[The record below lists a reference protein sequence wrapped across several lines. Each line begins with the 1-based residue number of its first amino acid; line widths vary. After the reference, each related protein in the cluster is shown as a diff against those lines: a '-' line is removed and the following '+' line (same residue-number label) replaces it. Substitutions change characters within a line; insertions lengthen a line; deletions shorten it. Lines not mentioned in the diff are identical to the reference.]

1 MVVYAGPW
9 SSKKA
14 EMNTL
19 EINEKLRPQRTENK
33 HQFLNTKE
41 KYLVTQVAYFLTK
54 GQNSYNYEECK
65 DLLKSMLRDELQLK
79 EEKLAEQLGQ
89 AEELRQYKVLV
100 QSQERELS
108 QLREKLWKGRDASR
122 ALNQHLQALLT
133 LDEPANSQGRDLRE
147 QLAEGCRLAQHLV
160 RKLTPENDEDNDED
174 VKVEEAEKVQE
185 SCALREVRKA
195 EEKEVPEDSVE
206 ECAVTCSNIYGP
218 SESNQPHKNS
228 KITFEEDQLDSTLL
242 IDHESSPDGRQD
254 ALNLVA
260 VPGSTSSAANISLVV
275 SAGPWPSEKSE
286 MNTPEINEKLR
297 PQLGE
302 KKEQFRNTREK
313 FLVTQVAYFLANQQN
328 SYNYE
333 ECKDLLKS
341 MLQDELQLKEEKLAE
356 QLGQAEELRQYKV
369 LVQSQEREL
378 SQLREKFREGRNASH
393 ALNQHLQTLLTPD
406 EPANSQGR
414 DLREQLAEGCRL
426 AQHLVRKLT
435 TENDEDNDE
444 DVKVEEAEK
453 VQESCAPREVRKA
466 EEKEVPEDS
475 VEECAVTCSNIYGPS
490 ESNQPHKNSKITFEE
505 DQVDST
511 LLIDRGSSPD
521 GWQDALNLVP
531 VPGSTSSAANISMV
545 ASAGPWPSEKSEM
558 NTPEINEKLCPQL
571 GEKKEQFR
579 NTREKFLVTQVAYF
593 LANQQNSYNYEEC
606 KDLLKSMLRDELQ
619 LKEEKLA
626 EQLGQ
631 AEELRQYKVL
641 VQSQERELSQLR
653 EKFRE
658 GRNASRALNQHL
670 QALLT
675 PDEPPNSQRRDLR
688 EQLAEGCRLAQ
699 HLVQKLTT
707 ENDEGEDEDVK
718 VDDTEEVRK
727 AEEKEIPE
735 DSVEECAITC
745 SNSYGPS
752 ESNQPHKNCKVTF
765 EEDQMDLTLL
775 IDHES
780 SPDVWQDALNLVPG
794 PGSTSS
800 TTNVSMV
807 VSAGPW
813 SSEKS
818 EMNTLEISEK
828 LHPQRAENKR
838 QFINTK
844 EKYLVTQVAYF
855 LAKGQNSYNYEEC
868 KDLLKSMLRDE
879 LQLKEEKL
887 AEQLGQ
893 AEELRQYKVL
903 VQSQERELSQLR
915 EKFREGRDASRALN
929 QHLQALLTPDE
940 PPNSQGRDLREQ
952 LAEGCRLAQHLVR
965 KLTPE
970 NDEDNDEDVKVEK
983 AEKVQESCA
992 PREVRKAEEK
1002 EIPEDSV
1009 EECAITCSNSYG
1021 PSESNQP
1028 HKNCKVTFEE
1038 DQMDLTLLIDHESS
1052 PDVWQDALNLVAVP
1066 GSTSSTTNV
1075 SMVVSAGPWSSEKSE
1090 MNTLEISEKMRP
1102 QRAENKR
1109 QFINTKEKYLVTQV
1123 AYFLAKGQNSYNY
1136 EECKDLLKS
1145 MLRDELQLKEEKL
1158 AEQLGQAEELRQY
1171 KVLVQSQERELSQL
1185 REKLRKGRHASRA
1198 LNQHLQALLTPDEP
1212 ATSQGRDLQEQL
1224 AEGCRLAQHLVRK
1237 LTPENGEDED
1247 EDVNVE
1253 ETEKVQ
1259 ESRAPREVQKA
1270 EEKEEPDDSLEE
1282 YSIACSNSYGPC
1294 ESNQPYSNTKITFE
1308 EDQVNSRLIDSS
1320 SHDEWEDAVSIIP
1333 ENESDREEEEE
1344 KGPVSPRNLQESEEG
1359 EALQESWDEGYSTP
1373 SIPPDM
1379 SASYQSYS
1387 STFHSLEEQQVDL
1400 ALDVGRHWCDEV
1412 KKEDQEAT
1420 GPRLNREL
1428 LDEKEPEVLQDSLDR
1443 FYSTPCGYLELPDLC
1458 QPYRNAF
1465 CSLEEEHFGLALDMD
1480 RITKE
1485 EEEEDQGPPCPRLS
1499 RELLE
1504 VVEPEV
1510 LQDSL
1515 DRYYSTP
1522 YSYLELPDSCHP
1534 QGSSLYSLEEQHIG
1548 FSLGVDEIE
1557 NDQEGEEDQNPP
1569 CPRLNGVLMEAGEP
1583 EVLQDSLN
1591 GCYWTPSSYFQLPDS
1606 FQHYTSGFYSLEEQH
1621 VSLALDADNGF
1632 FTLTM
1637 IRFHLGFQ
1645 MGVLFPH

>member
-1 MVVYAGPW
+1 MVVFAGPW

-14 EMNTL
+14 EMNTV
-19 EINEKLRPQRTENK
+19 EINEKLRPQRTEKK
-33 HQFLNTKE
+33 HQFINTKE
-41 KYLVTQVAYFLTK
+41 KFLVTQVAYFLAK

-65 DLLKSMLRDELQLK
+65 DLLKSMLRDEFQLK

-108 QLREKLWKGRDASR
+108 QLREKLREGRDASR

-133 LDEPANSQGRDLRE
+133 ADEPATSQGRDLRE

-160 RKLTPENDEDNDED
+160 RKLT
-174 VKVEEAEKVQE
+174 A
-185 SCALREVRKA
+185 
-195 EEKEVPEDSVE
+195 
-206 ECAVTCSNIYGP
+206 
-218 SESNQPHKNS
+218 
-228 KITFEEDQLDSTLL
+228 
-242 IDHESSPDGRQD
+242 
-254 ALNLVA
+254 
-260 VPGSTSSAANISLVV
+260 
-275 SAGPWPSEKSE
+275 
-286 MNTPEINEKLR
+286 
-297 PQLGE
+297 
-302 KKEQFRNTREK
+302 
-313 FLVTQVAYFLANQQN
+313 
-328 SYNYE
+328 
-333 ECKDLLKS
+333 
-341 MLQDELQLKEEKLAE
+341 
-356 QLGQAEELRQYKV
+356 
-369 LVQSQEREL
+369 
-378 SQLREKFREGRNASH
+378 
-393 ALNQHLQTLLTPD
+393 
-406 EPANSQGR
+406 
-414 DLREQLAEGCRL
+414 
-426 AQHLVRKLT
+426 
-435 TENDEDNDE
+435 ENDEDNDE

-453 VQESCAPREVRKA
+453 VQESCAPREVWKA
-466 EEKEVPEDS
+466 EEKQVPENS
-475 VEECAVTCSNIYGPS
+475 VEECTVTCSNTYGPS
-490 ESNQPHKNSKITFEE
+490 ESKQPQKNSKITFEE

-511 LLIDRGSSPD
+511 LLIDHGLSPD

-531 VPGSTSSAANISMV
+531 VPG
-545 ASAGPWPSEKSEM
+545 P
-558 NTPEINEKLCPQL
+558 
-571 GEKKEQFR
+571 
-579 NTREKFLVTQVAYF
+579 
-593 LANQQNSYNYEEC
+593 
-606 KDLLKSMLRDELQ
+606 
-619 LKEEKLA
+619 
-626 EQLGQ
+626 
-631 AEELRQYKVL
+631 
-641 VQSQERELSQLR
+641 
-653 EKFRE
+653 
-658 GRNASRALNQHL
+658 
-670 QALLT
+670 
-675 PDEPPNSQRRDLR
+675 
-688 EQLAEGCRLAQ
+688 
-699 HLVQKLTT
+699 
-707 ENDEGEDEDVK
+707 
-718 VDDTEEVRK
+718 
-727 AEEKEIPE
+727 
-735 DSVEECAITC
+735 
-745 SNSYGPS
+745 
-752 ESNQPHKNCKVTF
+752 
-765 EEDQMDLTLL
+765 
-775 IDHES
+775 
-780 SPDVWQDALNLVPG
+780 
-794 PGSTSS
+794 TSS

-818 EMNTLEISEK
+818 EMNILEINEK
-828 LHPQRAENKR
+828 LRPQQAENQR

-915 EKFREGRDASRALN
+915 EKFQEGRDASRALN
-929 QHLQALLTPDE
+929 QRLQALLTLDE
-940 PPNSQGRDLREQ
+940 LANSQGRDLREQ

-965 KLTPE
+965 QLTTE
-970 NDEDNDEDVKVEK
+970 NDADEDEDVKVDDTE
-983 AEKVQESCA
+983 
-992 PREVRKAEEK
+992 EVRKVEEK
-1002 EIPEDSV
+1002 EVPEDSV
-1009 EECAITCSNSYG
+1009 EECAITCSNTYG

-1028 HKNCKVTFEE
+1028 HKNSKVTFKE
-1038 DQMDLTLLIDHESS
+1038 DQMDLTLLIDRESS

-1090 MNTLEISEKMRP
+1090 MNTLEVNEKLRP
-1102 QRAENKR
+1102 QQAENKH

-1145 MLRDELQLKEEKL
+1145 MLRDELRLKEEKL
-1158 AEQLGQAEELRQY
+1158 AEQLRQAEELRQY

-1185 REKLRKGRHASRA
+1185 REKLREGRDASGA

-1212 ATSQGRDLQEQL
+1212 ATSQGRDLREQL

-1259 ESRAPREVQKA
+1259 ESCAPREVQKA
-1270 EEKEEPDDSLEE
+1270 EEKEEPEDSLEE
-1282 YSIACSNSYGPC
+1282 YSITCSNSHSPC
-1294 ESNQPYSNTKITFE
+1294 ESKQPHSNTKITFE
-1308 EDQVNSRLIDSS
+1308 EDQVNSRLIESS

-1333 ENESDREEEEE
+1333 ENESDHEEEEE
-1344 KGPVSPRNLQESEEG
+1344 KGPVSPRNLQESEEE
-1359 EALQESWDEGYSTP
+1359 EALQESWDEDYSTP

-1379 SASYQSYS
+1379 SASYQSYR

-1465 CSLEEEHFGLALDMD
+1465 YSLEEEHFGLALDMD

-1522 YSYLELPDSCHP
+1522 YSYLEFPDSCHS
-1534 QGSSLYSLEEQHIG
+1534 QGSSLYSLEEQHVG

-1557 NDQEGEEDQNPP
+1557 KYQEGEEDQNPP

-1606 FQHYTSGFYSLEEQH
+1606 FQHYTSAFSSLEEQH
-1621 VSLALDADNGF
+1621 VSLALDVDNGF

-1645 MGVLFPH
+1645 MGVIFPH

>member
-108 QLREKLWKGRDASR
+108 QLREKLRKGRDASR
-122 ALNQHLQALLT
+122 TLNQHLQALLT

-185 SCALREVRKA
+185 SCA
-195 EEKEVPEDSVE
+195 
-206 ECAVTCSNIYGP
+206 
-218 SESNQPHKNS
+218 
-228 KITFEEDQLDSTLL
+228 
-242 IDHESSPDGRQD
+242 
-254 ALNLVA
+254 
-260 VPGSTSSAANISLVV
+260 
-275 SAGPWPSEKSE
+275 
-286 MNTPEINEKLR
+286 
-297 PQLGE
+297 
-302 KKEQFRNTREK
+302 
-313 FLVTQVAYFLANQQN
+313 
-328 SYNYE
+328 
-333 ECKDLLKS
+333 
-341 MLQDELQLKEEKLAE
+341 
-356 QLGQAEELRQYKV
+356 
-369 LVQSQEREL
+369 
-378 SQLREKFREGRNASH
+378 
-393 ALNQHLQTLLTPD
+393 
-406 EPANSQGR
+406 
-414 DLREQLAEGCRL
+414 
-426 AQHLVRKLT
+426 
-435 TENDEDNDE
+435 
-444 DVKVEEAEK
+444 
-453 VQESCAPREVRKA
+453 PREVWKA

-558 NTPEINEKLCPQL
+558 NTPEINEKLRPQL

-653 EKFRE
+653 EKLRE
-658 GRNASRALNQHL
+658 GRDASRALNQHL

-675 PDEPPNSQRRDLR
+675 PDEPANSQRRDLR
-688 EQLAEGCRLAQ
+688 EQLAKGCRLAQ
-699 HLVQKLTT
+699 HLVRKLTT

-727 AEEKEIPE
+727 AEEKEVPE
-735 DSVEECAITC
+735 DSVEECVITC

-752 ESNQPHKNCKVTF
+752 ESNQPHKNSKVTF

-775 IDHES
+775 IDRES
-780 SPDVWQDALNLVPG
+780 SPDVRQDALNLVAV

-800 TTNVSMV
+800 TTNDSMV
-807 VSAGPW
+807 LSAGPW

-818 EMNTLEISEK
+818 EMNTLEINEK
-828 LHPQRAENKR
+828 LHPQQAENKR

-855 LAKGQNSYNYEEC
+855 LAKGQN
-868 KDLLKSMLRDE
+868 
-879 LQLKEEKL
+879 
-887 AEQLGQ
+887 
-893 AEELRQYKVL
+893 
-903 VQSQERELSQLR
+903 
-915 EKFREGRDASRALN
+915 
-929 QHLQALLTPDE
+929 T
-940 PPNSQGRDLREQ
+940 
-952 LAEGCRLAQHLVR
+952 
-965 KLTPE
+965 
-970 NDEDNDEDVKVEK
+970 
-983 AEKVQESCA
+983 
-992 PREVRKAEEK
+992 
-1002 EIPEDSV
+1002 
-1009 EECAITCSNSYG
+1009 
-1021 PSESNQP
+1021 
-1028 HKNCKVTFEE
+1028 
-1038 DQMDLTLLIDHESS
+1038 
-1052 PDVWQDALNLVAVP
+1052 
-1066 GSTSSTTNV
+1066 
-1075 SMVVSAGPWSSEKSE
+1075 
-1090 MNTLEISEKMRP
+1090 
-1102 QRAENKR
+1102 
-1109 QFINTKEKYLVTQV
+1109 
-1123 AYFLAKGQNSYNY
+1123 YNY

-1185 REKLRKGRHASRA
+1185 REKLREGRDASRA

-1212 ATSQGRDLQEQL
+1212 PTSQGRDLREQL
-1224 AEGCRLAQHLVRK
+1224 AEGCRLAQHLVQK

-1259 ESRAPREVQKA
+1259 ESHAPREVQKA
-1270 EEKEEPDDSLEE
+1270 EEKEEPEDSLEE
-1282 YSIACSNSYGPC
+1282 YSIACSNSHGPC
-1294 ESNQPYSNTKITFE
+1294 ESNQPHSNTKITFE

-1333 ENESDREEEEE
+1333 ENESDHEEEEE
-1344 KGPVSPRNLQESEEG
+1344 KGPVSPRNLQESEEE
-1359 EALQESWDEGYSTP
+1359 EALQDSWDEG
-1373 SIPPDM
+1373 
-1379 SASYQSYS
+1379 
-1387 STFHSLEEQQVDL
+1387 
-1400 ALDVGRHWCDEV
+1400 HWCDEV

-1499 RELLE
+1499 RELLG

-1515 DRYYSTP
+1515 DRCYSTP

-1534 QGSSLYSLEEQHIG
+1534 QGSSLYSLEEQHVG

-1557 NDQEGEEDQNPP
+1557 KYQEGEEDQNPP

-1591 GCYWTPSSYFQLPDS
+1591 GCYWTPSSYFLLPDS

-1621 VSLALDADNGF
+1621 VSLALDVDNGF
-1632 FTLTM
+1632 VTLTM

-1645 MGVLFPH
+1645 MGVLFPY

>member
-19 EINEKLRPQRTENK
+19 EINEKLRPQRTEKK

-108 QLREKLWKGRDASR
+108 QLREKLRKGRDASR

-133 LDEPANSQGRDLRE
+133 LDEPANSQGKDLQE
-147 QLAEGCRLAQHLV
+147 ELAEGCRLAQHLV
-160 RKLTPENDEDNDED
+160 QKLTP
-174 VKVEEAEKVQE
+174 
-185 SCALREVRKA
+185 
-195 EEKEVPEDSVE
+195 
-206 ECAVTCSNIYGP
+206 
-218 SESNQPHKNS
+218 
-228 KITFEEDQLDSTLL
+228 
-242 IDHESSPDGRQD
+242 
-254 ALNLVA
+254 
-260 VPGSTSSAANISLVV
+260 
-275 SAGPWPSEKSE
+275 
-286 MNTPEINEKLR
+286 
-297 PQLGE
+297 
-302 KKEQFRNTREK
+302 
-313 FLVTQVAYFLANQQN
+313 
-328 SYNYE
+328 
-333 ECKDLLKS
+333 
-341 MLQDELQLKEEKLAE
+341 
-356 QLGQAEELRQYKV
+356 
-369 LVQSQEREL
+369 
-378 SQLREKFREGRNASH
+378 
-393 ALNQHLQTLLTPD
+393 
-406 EPANSQGR
+406 
-414 DLREQLAEGCRL
+414 
-426 AQHLVRKLT
+426 
-435 TENDEDNDE
+435 ENDEDNDE

-531 VPGSTSSAANISMV
+531 VPGSTSSAANISLV
-545 ASAGPWPSEKSEM
+545 VSAGPWPSEKSEM
-558 NTPEINEKLCPQL
+558 NTPEINEKLHPQL

-606 KDLLKSMLRDELQ
+606 KDLLKSMLQDELQ

-653 EKFRE
+653 EKLRE
-658 GRNASRALNQHL
+658 GRNASHALNQHL

-699 HLVQKLTT
+699 HLVRKLTT

-727 AEEKEIPE
+727 AEEKEVPE
-735 DSVEECAITC
+735 DSVEECAVTC

-752 ESNQPHKNCKVTF
+752 ESNQPHKNSKVTF
-765 EEDQMDLTLL
+765 KEDQMDLTLL
-775 IDHES
+775 IDRES
-780 SPDVWQDALNLVPG
+780 SPDVRQDALNLVAV

-800 TTNVSMV
+800 TTNISMV

-818 EMNTLEISEK
+818 EMNTLEINEK
-828 LHPQRAENKR
+828 LHPQ
-838 QFINTK
+838 Q
-844 EKYLVTQVAYF
+844 
-855 LAKGQNSYNYEEC
+855 
-868 KDLLKSMLRDE
+868 
-879 LQLKEEKL
+879 
-887 AEQLGQ
+887 
-893 AEELRQYKVL
+893 
-903 VQSQERELSQLR
+903 
-915 EKFREGRDASRALN
+915 
-929 QHLQALLTPDE
+929 
-940 PPNSQGRDLREQ
+940 
-952 LAEGCRLAQHLVR
+952 
-965 KLTPE
+965 
-970 NDEDNDEDVKVEK
+970 
-983 AEKVQESCA
+983 
-992 PREVRKAEEK
+992 
-1002 EIPEDSV
+1002 
-1009 EECAITCSNSYG
+1009 
-1021 PSESNQP
+1021 
-1028 HKNCKVTFEE
+1028 
-1038 DQMDLTLLIDHESS
+1038 
-1052 PDVWQDALNLVAVP
+1052 
-1066 GSTSSTTNV
+1066 
-1075 SMVVSAGPWSSEKSE
+1075 
-1090 MNTLEISEKMRP
+1090 
-1102 QRAENKR
+1102 AENKR

-1185 REKLRKGRHASRA
+1185 REKLREGRDASRA

-1212 ATSQGRDLQEQL
+1212 PNSQGRDLREQL

-1270 EEKEEPDDSLEE
+1270 EEKEEPEDSLEE
-1282 YSIACSNSYGPC
+1282 YSIACSNSHGPC
-1294 ESNQPYSNTKITFE
+1294 ESNQPHSNTKITFE

-1333 ENESDREEEEE
+1333 ENESDHEEEEE
-1344 KGPVSPRNLQESEEG
+1344 KGPVSPRNLQESEEE

-1499 RELLE
+1499 RELLG

-1515 DRYYSTP
+1515 DRCYSTP

-1534 QGSSLYSLEEQHIG
+1534 QGSSLYSLEEQHVG

-1557 NDQEGEEDQNPP
+1557 KYQEGEEDQNPP

-1591 GCYWTPSSYFQLPDS
+1591 GCYWTPSSYFLLPDS

-1621 VSLALDADNGF
+1621 VSLALDVDNGF
-1632 FTLTM
+1632 VTLTM

-1645 MGVLFPH
+1645 MGVLFPY

>member
-1 MVVYAGPW
+1 MCLGFFSPVPDSTSSATHVSMVVYAGPW

-108 QLREKLWKGRDASR
+108 QLREKLRKGRDASR
-122 ALNQHLQALLT
+122 TLNQHLQALLT

-185 SCALREVRKA
+185 SCA
-195 EEKEVPEDSVE
+195 
-206 ECAVTCSNIYGP
+206 
-218 SESNQPHKNS
+218 
-228 KITFEEDQLDSTLL
+228 
-242 IDHESSPDGRQD
+242 
-254 ALNLVA
+254 
-260 VPGSTSSAANISLVV
+260 
-275 SAGPWPSEKSE
+275 
-286 MNTPEINEKLR
+286 
-297 PQLGE
+297 
-302 KKEQFRNTREK
+302 
-313 FLVTQVAYFLANQQN
+313 
-328 SYNYE
+328 
-333 ECKDLLKS
+333 
-341 MLQDELQLKEEKLAE
+341 
-356 QLGQAEELRQYKV
+356 
-369 LVQSQEREL
+369 
-378 SQLREKFREGRNASH
+378 
-393 ALNQHLQTLLTPD
+393 
-406 EPANSQGR
+406 
-414 DLREQLAEGCRL
+414 
-426 AQHLVRKLT
+426 
-435 TENDEDNDE
+435 
-444 DVKVEEAEK
+444 
-453 VQESCAPREVRKA
+453 PREVWKA

-558 NTPEINEKLCPQL
+558 NTPEINEKLRPQL

-653 EKFRE
+653 EKLRE
-658 GRNASRALNQHL
+658 GRDASRALNQHL

-675 PDEPPNSQRRDLR
+675 PDEPANSQRRDLR
-688 EQLAEGCRLAQ
+688 EQLAKGCRLAQ
-699 HLVQKLTT
+699 HLVRKLTT

-727 AEEKEIPE
+727 AEEKEVPE
-735 DSVEECAITC
+735 DSVEECVITC

-752 ESNQPHKNCKVTF
+752 ESNQPHKNSKVTF

-775 IDHES
+775 IDRES
-780 SPDVWQDALNLVPG
+780 SPDVRQDALNLVAV

-800 TTNVSMV
+800 TTNDSMV
-807 VSAGPW
+807 LSAGPW

-818 EMNTLEISEK
+818 EMNTLEINEK
-828 LHPQRAENKR
+828 LHPQQAENKR

-855 LAKGQNSYNYEEC
+855 LAKGQN
-868 KDLLKSMLRDE
+868 
-879 LQLKEEKL
+879 
-887 AEQLGQ
+887 
-893 AEELRQYKVL
+893 
-903 VQSQERELSQLR
+903 
-915 EKFREGRDASRALN
+915 
-929 QHLQALLTPDE
+929 T
-940 PPNSQGRDLREQ
+940 
-952 LAEGCRLAQHLVR
+952 
-965 KLTPE
+965 
-970 NDEDNDEDVKVEK
+970 
-983 AEKVQESCA
+983 
-992 PREVRKAEEK
+992 
-1002 EIPEDSV
+1002 
-1009 EECAITCSNSYG
+1009 
-1021 PSESNQP
+1021 
-1028 HKNCKVTFEE
+1028 
-1038 DQMDLTLLIDHESS
+1038 
-1052 PDVWQDALNLVAVP
+1052 
-1066 GSTSSTTNV
+1066 
-1075 SMVVSAGPWSSEKSE
+1075 
-1090 MNTLEISEKMRP
+1090 
-1102 QRAENKR
+1102 
-1109 QFINTKEKYLVTQV
+1109 
-1123 AYFLAKGQNSYNY
+1123 YNY

-1185 REKLRKGRHASRA
+1185 REKLREGRDASRA

-1212 ATSQGRDLQEQL
+1212 PTSQGRDLREQL
-1224 AEGCRLAQHLVRK
+1224 AEGCRLAQHLVQK

-1259 ESRAPREVQKA
+1259 ESHAPREVQKA
-1270 EEKEEPDDSLEE
+1270 EEKEEPEDSLEE
-1282 YSIACSNSYGPC
+1282 YSIACSNSHGPC
-1294 ESNQPYSNTKITFE
+1294 ESNQPHSNTKITFE

-1333 ENESDREEEEE
+1333 ENESDHEEEEE
-1344 KGPVSPRNLQESEEG
+1344 KGPVSPRNLQESEEE
-1359 EALQESWDEGYSTP
+1359 EALQDSWDEG
-1373 SIPPDM
+1373 
-1379 SASYQSYS
+1379 
-1387 STFHSLEEQQVDL
+1387 
-1400 ALDVGRHWCDEV
+1400 HWCDEV

-1499 RELLE
+1499 RELLG

-1515 DRYYSTP
+1515 DRCYSTP

-1534 QGSSLYSLEEQHIG
+1534 QGSSLYSLEEQHVG

-1557 NDQEGEEDQNPP
+1557 KYQEGEEDQNPP

-1591 GCYWTPSSYFQLPDS
+1591 GCYWTPSSYFLLPDS

-1621 VSLALDADNGF
+1621 VSLALDVDNGF
-1632 FTLTM
+1632 VTLTM

-1645 MGVLFPH
+1645 MGVLFPY